1 LAGYILTRTGAF
13 GNSLRTP
20 DKLRKFD
27 KYNTDG
33 LEFKPSMLST
43 PHLLVGAA
51 IVHSIPN
58 PAISLP
64 AAFLSHFVL
73 DATPHWDGSPEAPF
87 SKKVVGGVIFDY
99 IFGASLIFLI
109 TQGDPRQAIILLGA
123 FLATL
128 PDFIMAFSKHVKTPL
143 IKLPLIAH
151 FNKYH
156 SHIQTNVRFSHGL
169 LASFAAGVAGLMF
182 LIK

>member
-1 LAGYILTRTGAF
+1 
-13 GNSLRTP
+13 
-20 DKLRKFD
+20 
-27 KYNTDG
+27 
-33 LEFKPSMLST
+33 MLST

-51 IVHSIPN
+51 IVHAVPN

-64 AAFLSHFVL
+64 AAFISHFIL
-73 DATPHWDGSPEAPF
+73 DAVPHWDGSPQAPF
-87 SKKVVGGVIFDY
+87 SKKLVSGVAFDY

-128 PDFIMAFSKHVKTPL
+128 PDFIMAFSKHIKTPL
-143 IKLPLIAH
+143 IKVPLIAN

-156 SHIQTNVRFSHGL
+156 SHIQTNVKFSHGV
-169 LASFAAGVAGLMF
+169 LASFMAGLAGLAF
-182 LIK
+182 LVK